1 MNLYNVLINIVI
13 VLGAKLRHFLECRI
27 TCLWKSNEQ
36 GKNESRYKSV
46 NYKKQRSLPY
56 GIIFAIVWKERDAK
70 GENKSPAIGEAFFIF
85 ACMRLLLVQGE
96 VDSNGYGYGSTH
108 HWVVTHTEE
117 AHHLNV
123 SRN

>member
-1 MNLYNVLINIVI
+1 MQ
-13 VLGAKLRHFLECRI
+13 R
-27 TCLWKSNEQ
+27 
-36 GKNESRYKSV
+36 GK
-46 NYKKQRSLPY
+46 
-56 GIIFAIVWKERDAK
+56 
-70 GENKSPAIGEAFFIF
+70 NKSPAIGEAFFIF

-96 VDSNGYGYGSTH
+96 VDSNSYRYSCTY